1 MKRDV
6 NLPVSVIVPEFNAKE
21 EDIKDLLVSLL
32 ASDYPVNL
40 FEIIIVDDGSEK
52 NHVLEIIKTVPNNR
66 RIRIQF
72 VRSKRNLGP
81 SSARN
86 LGAHF
91 SKGHVLAFS
100 DSDCVPERNW
110 IRNIVNIFSRFPEAA
125 AVSGPPRSWPR
136 NSTVGKCENQLRKM
150 SFGELKDG
158 FKKSWGAARGG
169 NFAIRRDVFFLLN
182 GFDESLRTKEDHELA
197 QRILDSGNKI
207 YFSNKV
213 IIYHKNRQSLRD
225 ICKQT
230 FRNAVGDGIVFLS
243 YPNLVSKQYLS
254 LFAFLIS
261 LIISSVFIA
270 SLNVTVAMVMLL
282 IPLLLYFPFIWLYY
296 PFIKRQHLK
305 NLRFKEKIVL
315 SILSMIKNSVWCL
328 GFLVGIAKRI
338 QKEKA
343 IKRVK

>member
-1 MKRDV
+1 
-6 NLPVSVIVPEFNAKE
+6 
-21 EDIKDLLVSLL
+21 
-32 ASDYPVNL
+32 
-40 FEIIIVDDGSEK
+40 
-52 NHVLEIIKTVPNNR
+52 
-66 RIRIQF
+66 
-72 VRSKRNLGP
+72 
-81 SSARN
+81 
-86 LGAHF
+86 
-91 SKGHVLAFS
+91 
-100 DSDCVPERNW
+100 
-110 IRNIVNIFSRFPEAA
+110 
-125 AVSGPPRSWPR
+125 
-136 NSTVGKCENQLRKM
+136 
-150 SFGELKDG
+150 
-158 FKKSWGAARGG
+158 
-169 NFAIRRDVFFLLN
+169 
-182 GFDESLRTKEDHELA
+182 
-197 QRILDSGNKI
+197 
-207 YFSNKV
+207 
-213 IIYHKNRQSLRD
+213 
-225 ICKQT
+225 
-230 FRNAVGDGIVFLS
+230 VFLS